1 MLWDTAKFT
10 NLIDGCFCICLTAT
24 PDNNDKKGAHYL
36 VIELLGFSRHDYAF
50 GDEAEKYSLAL
61 KVDAVDAPTT

>member
-50 GDEAEKYSLAL
+50 VVKPKNILWR
-61 KVDAVDAPTT
+61 